1 MMHQKNY
8 NFSFS
13 GLKTAVLYDFQKR
26 SPEIAQSDE
35 YKIAMSHEIQQAI
48 VDVLVSKTARAAKEF
63 AAKSIIIGGGVSAN
77 LALRQAMQQTANDLE
92 VQFLAPSVDL
102 SVDNAAM
109 AGVAGY
115 FAFRRGGK
123 AITNPD
129 DLISEPN
136 LGI

>member
-1 MMHQKNY
+1 MINQKNY

-63 AAKSIIIGGGVSAN
+63 TAKSIIVGGGVSAN

-115 FAFRRGGK
+115 FTFRRGE
-123 AITNPD
+123 IVESDN
-129 DLISEPN
+129 LMSQPN
-136 LGI
+136 LRI